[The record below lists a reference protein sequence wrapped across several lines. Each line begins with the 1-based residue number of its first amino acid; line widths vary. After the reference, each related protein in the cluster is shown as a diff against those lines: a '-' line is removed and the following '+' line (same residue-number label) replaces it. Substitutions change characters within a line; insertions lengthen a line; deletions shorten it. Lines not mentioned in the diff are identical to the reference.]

1 MFDYFAVL
9 VSVIL
14 GLALTHVLRGLAKIL
29 QLRRRCRIYGP
40 HLLWSVN
47 VVLWVLT
54 TWWGMFWWKNLSDW
68 TFTWFLFIAVYAI
81 AFFIWSYMLYPPEV
95 RENLD
100 FELFFFENRQVFFA
114 LLIIISLLDIPEML
128 TKGYLGLR
136 PVPTLYPI
144 VVGVV
149 ILIGIIGFFSSNRRL
164 HWGLPIVFLI
174 NCVGF
179 EFWSAIGHIGS
190 AH

>member
-47 VVLWVLT
+47 VVVWVLT

-68 TFTWFLFIAVYAI
+68 TFTWFLFIATYAI

-100 FELFFFENRQVFFA
+100 FESFFF
-114 LLIIISLLDIPEML
+114 
-128 TKGYLGLR
+128 
-136 PVPTLYPI
+136 
-144 VVGVV
+144 
-149 ILIGIIGFFSSNRRL
+149 
-164 HWGLPIVFLI
+164 
-174 NCVGF
+174 
-179 EFWSAIGHIGS
+179 
-190 AH
+190 

>member
-1 MFDYFAVL
+1 
-9 VSVIL
+9 
-14 GLALTHVLRGLAKIL
+14 
-29 QLRRRCRIYGP
+29 
-40 HLLWSVN
+40 
-47 VVLWVLT
+47 
-54 TWWGMFWWKNLSDW
+54 MFWWKNLSDW
-68 TFTWFLFIAVYAI
+68 TFTWFLFIATYAI

-100 FELFFFENRQVFFA
+100 FESFFFENRRVFFA

-136 PVPTLYPI
+136 PVPRIYPI

-149 ILIGIIGFFSSNRRL
+149 MLVGIMGFWSSNRRL
-164 HWGLPIVFLI
+164 HWWLPIVFLI

-179 EFWSAIGHIGS
+179 ELWSAIGHIRS
-190 AH
+190 AN